1 MPDRVIIWTED
12 AGVAKQ
18 ARESVSVS
26 YPGATCLHMNPR
38 FYPGSVAGGY
48 AANVVCVGPDARKLV
63 SDYESAGVTV
73 VRFGFNEEQLT
84 GPPAPTA
91 QDAPQGPAT
100 PHEQPTFR
108 RRRRRTG

>member
-73 VRFGFNEEQLT
+73 VRFGFDEQLT

-91 QDAPQGPAT
+91 QDAPQEPAT